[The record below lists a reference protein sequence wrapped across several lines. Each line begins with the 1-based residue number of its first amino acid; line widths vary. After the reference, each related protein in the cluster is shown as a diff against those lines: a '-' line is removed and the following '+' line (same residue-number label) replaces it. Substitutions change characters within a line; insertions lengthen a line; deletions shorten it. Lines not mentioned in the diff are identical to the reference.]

1 MFEFFGQ
8 IRIHISSS
16 SLFHC
21 WLIGRYKPHIYI
33 IILQSHVSVRYIWML
48 IYLNG
53 RYAYGNFFNTYNID
67 YVSAQY
73 VPALYIVYITISTI
87 QIKACVAL
95 LKFNMIH
102 QKNSFWFTFFWFAGR
117 VVYFFLV
124 LEIGTKC
131 LILWLFCLYMHV
143 YQCISDIGTPQSSL
157 TPCSTFTST
166 WKYHN
171 FPEVTRIGAS
181 LRQSLAQNYR
191 AVNPLKPWVPSSTRF
206 SWHGRHESGE
216 NCLNEVCLS

>member
-1 MFEFFGQ
+1 
-8 IRIHISSS
+8 
-16 SLFHC
+16 
-21 WLIGRYKPHIYI
+21 
-33 IILQSHVSVRYIWML
+33 ML

-53 RYAYGNFFNTYNID
+53 RYAYGNFFKNTYDMYNID

-73 VPALYIVYITISTI
+73 VPALYNVYITISTI

-117 VVYFFLV
+117 VVYFFFSFRTRYKMS
-124 LEIGTKC
+124 TKW

-143 YQCISDIGTPQSSL
+143 YQCISGTGTPQSSL

-166 WKYHN
+166 WKKYHN

-181 LRQSLAQNYR
+181 LRQSLTQNYR

>member
-1 MFEFFGQ
+1 MPMV
-8 IRIHISSS
+8 ISSRIHII
-16 SLFHC
+16 C
-21 WLIGRYKPHIYI
+21 T
-33 IILQSHVSVRYIWML
+33 ILTTSVL
-48 IYLNG
+48 
-53 RYAYGNFFNTYNID
+53 T
-67 YVSAQY
+67 AQY
-73 VPALYIVYITISTI
+73 VPALYNVYITISTI

-117 VVYFFLV
+117 VVYFFFSFRNRYKMSDFMIVLLV
-124 LEIGTKC
+124 YAC
-131 LILWLFCLYMHV
+131 LSMYLRYRNTSKFLNTMLYI
-143 YQCISDIGTPQSSL
+143 Y
-157 TPCSTFTST
+157 TST

-181 LRQSLAQNYR
+181 LRQSLTQNYR